1 LTRVLG
7 VARHR
12 EVWVIQKTRQMH
24 DPRARSRGAQTGR
37 DLEHAA
43 RIRADDHVRRHIED
57 LPHFVPLKL
66 ARYLGVGQ
74 VVDAGAAATAL
85 RVVDVEKDHALD
97 RPQEGARLR
106 PDALPV
112 GEVTRVLIDDADR
125 PPGAPRNG
133 LHDLADIAD
142 PRGEGLGAVRPE
154 RVGSEDMAVVLEV
167 GAAPRRVDDH
177 LRIATRKGIDV
188 VAGELARAVAVA
200 RVRVQRAAAG
210 LLFGHGHD
218 MSIPLEKTDG
228 RSLGISERLSH
239 DAAREY
245 AQIRALAL
253 NAAERRAF
261 RRRRKGSSPPETARQ
276 YPRRE
281 TGQSE
286 TSTEIG
292 QARREGQ
299 PAGTRD
305 GIEGRSR
312 KRTAVFALAQDLARA
327 LHDPTERNSRRAC
340 GLARPADEARLEM
353 PDGRFARRDR
363 IRDDRADQLDAS
375 ARRIRLIPE
384 HAIGRAIVETEPAR
398 DARGEILG
406 ADAGGRESDVPS
418 IRTMAIGTASIAARL
433 REVIPADRVIDDP
446 STLLPYSYDASFWSL
461 RQQRT
466 PSAVVVPETTAE
478 VVAAIRVA
486 NETDT
491 PIVPRGAGTGQTGGA
506 IAPEGGIV
514 ISFARMRKIVEI
526 DRRNLQAVVEPG
538 LVYFD
543 FQNALADHGLFFPP
557 DPGSGRACTLGGMAA
572 NNASGPHAVRWGTT
586 SAYVLGAEVVLADGS
601 IITTGGV
608 RSKALKSSSG
618 IDLTKLFVGSEGTL
632 GIFTRLRLRVQPRP
646 PARAVI
652 LAGYKALEDTVA
664 SLDDLFEAGI
674 LPSTAE
680 LLDKSAVDALQLWRP
695 ELELPA
701 GEAVLFIEV
710 EGTPEQVAANV
721 RYTDGIVRKRA
732 TVTRFAEDEKEIT
745 RLWAGR
751 SGLAAATALAHP
763 GKHRIFAGEDL
774 AVPLSEIPQTVRR
787 AREMGAELGIAV
799 VFYGHFG
806 DGNVHSAILVNPD
819 DPDEVR
825 RADELADRLHKLAIE
840 VGGTVTGEHGTG
852 AVRARYMRSEHGDAL
867 DVMKR
872 IKNVMDPKGLL
883 NPGKLYGP

>member
-1 LTRVLG
+1 
-7 VARHR
+7 
-12 EVWVIQKTRQMH
+12 M
-24 DPRARSRGAQTGR
+24 
-37 DLEHAA
+37 
-43 RIRADDHVRRHIED
+43 
-57 LPHFVPLKL
+57 
-66 ARYLGVGQ
+66 GQ
-74 VVDAGAAATAL
+74 VVDAGASAAAFGIL
-85 RVVDVEKDHALD
+85 DVDETHAFD
-97 RPQEGARLR
+97 RAQQRARLR
-106 PDALPV
+106 PDPLPV
-112 GEVTRVLIDDADR
+112 GKVAGVLVDHADR
-125 PPGAPRNG
+125 PPGACRDR
-133 LHDLADIAD
+133 LHDLAHVAD
-142 PRGEGLGAVRPE
+142 PRGEGFRPIGPK
-154 RVGSEDMAVVLEV
+154 RIVAEDVPVVLQV
-167 GAAPRRVDDH
+167 GAASRGVDDH
-177 LRIATRKGIDV
+177 LPIATGKGVDV
-188 VAGELARAVAVA
+188 EAGELARAFAVA
-200 RVRVQRAAAG
+200 GVGVQGAAAR
-210 LLFGHGHD
+210 LLLGDAHD
-218 MSIPLEKTDG
+218 MAVSLEETHG
-228 RSLGISERLSH
+228 RALGVSERLAH
-239 DAAREY
+239 DAAGED
-245 AQIRALAL
+245 AHVRAVTVD
-253 NAAERRAF
+253 AAE
-261 RRRRKGSSPPETARQ
+261 GSALRWRGKRCRPPEAAGQPRGEPREPETRTDVGKT
-276 YPRRE
+276 RRE
-281 TGQSE
+281 RE
-286 TSTEIG
+286 T
-292 QARREGQ
+292 
-299 PAGTRD
+299 P
-305 GIEGRSR
+305 RSR
-312 KRTAVFALAQDLARA
+312 DRVERRPRERTTVFALPQDLARA
-327 LHDPTERNSRRAC
+327 FHDPPERHARRTR
-340 GLARPADEARLEM
+340 GLARAADEARLQM
-353 PDGRFARRDR
+353 PDRRFARRYGT
-363 IRDDRADQLDAS
+363 RDDRADQLNAA
-375 ARRIRLIPE
+375 ARRISLVPQ
-384 HAIGRAIVETEPAR
+384 HAISRAIVETEPAR
-398 DARGEILG
+398 DAGSEIFR
-406 ADAGGRESDVPS
+406 ADVGGRGSDVPS
-418 IRTMAIGTASIAARL
+418 IRTMAIGTSSIATRL
-433 REVIPADRVIDDP
+433 RDVIPGERVIDDP
-446 STLLPYSYDASFWSL
+446 ATLLPYSYDASFWSL
-461 RQQRT
+461 RQRRT

-478 VVAAIRVA
+478 VVAVVRVA
-486 NETDT
+486 NETET

-526 DRRNLQAVVEPG
+526 DRRNLQASVEPG

-543 FQNALADHGLFFPP
+543 FQNALADQGLFFPP

-601 IITTGGV
+601 VITTGGV
-608 RSKALKSSSG
+608 HSKALKSSSG

-652 LAGYKALEDTVA
+652 LAGYEALEDTVA

-701 GEAVLFIEV
+701 GEAVLLIEV
-710 EGTPEQVAANV
+710 EGTPEQVAASV

-806 DGNVHSAILVNPD
+806 DGNVHSAILVDPD
-819 DPDEVR
+819 DPDEVG

>member
-1 LTRVLG
+1 MR
-7 VARHR
+7 
-12 EVWVIQKTRQMH
+12 
-24 DPRARSRGAQTGR
+24 
-37 DLEHAA
+37 
-43 RIRADDHVRRHIED
+43 
-57 LPHFVPLKL
+57 
-66 ARYLGVGQ
+66 Q
-74 VVDAGAAATAL
+74 VVDASAAAAAL
-85 RVVDVEKDHALD
+85 GVLDIDEGHALD
-97 RPQEGARLR
+97 RPQERTGLR
-106 PDALPV
+106 PDALAV
-112 GEVTRVLIDDADR
+112 GQVTRVLVHDPKRFSRARRD
-125 PPGAPRNG
+125 G
-133 LHDLADIAD
+133 LHDLADVTD
-142 PRGEGLGAVRPE
+142 PRSERPGTIRPQRVVGEDVP
-154 RVGSEDMAVVLEV
+154 VVLEV
-167 GAAPRRVDDH
+167 GAAARRVYDH
-177 LRIATRKGIDV
+177 LRLVTGKGIDV
-188 VAGELARAVAVA
+188 EPGELAGAVAVTG
-200 RVRVQRAAAG
+200 VRVQGAAAG
-210 LLFGHGHD
+210 LLFGNADH
-218 MSIPLEKTDG
+218 MPIALEKPHG
-228 RSLGISERLSH
+228 GALGVAERLAH
-239 DAAREY
+239 DAAREE
-245 AQIRALAL
+245 AHVGARMVDPAERGTFGRRRERRGPAEAPGEPRGETCETEPRAEVGQTCRDSETTWTRDRV
-253 NAAERRAF
+253 ERRA
-261 RRRRKGSSPPETARQ
+261 
-276 YPRRE
+276 RE
-281 TGQSE
+281 
-286 TSTEIG
+286 
-292 QARREGQ
+292 
-299 PAGTRD
+299 PAA
-305 GIEGRSR
+305 IL
-312 KRTAVFALAQDLARA
+312 ALAQHLARA
-327 LHDPTERNSRRAC
+327 FHDPAERHAGRAR
-340 GLARPADEARLEM
+340 GLAGAADEARLEM
-353 PDGRFARRDR
+353 ADGRLARRGGT
-363 IRDDRADQLDAS
+363 RDDRSDELNAS
-375 ARRIRLIPE
+375 ARRIRLVVQN
-384 HAIGRAIVETEPAR
+384 AIGGAIVETQPAR
-398 DARGEILG
+398 NAGGEILR
-406 ADAGGRESDVPS
+406 ADVGGRESDVPS

-478 VVAAIRVA
+478 VVAAVNVA
-486 NETDT
+486 NETET

-526 DRRNLQAVVEPG
+526 DRRNLQAIVEPG

-543 FQNALADHGLFFPP
+543 FQNALAEHGLFFPP

-601 IITTGGV
+601 VITTGGV
-608 RSKALKSSSG
+608 HSKALKSSSG

-652 LAGYKALEDTVA
+652 LAGYNALEDTVA

-787 AREMGAELGIAV
+787 ARELGAELGIAV

-825 RADELADRLHKLAIE
+825 RADELADRLHKLSIE